1 MSPCAGPSSLNRRSG
16 MAFAFKS
23 RIFQAHNV
31 VARSLAQLNAMPNA
45 GSVGAL
51 LAKHRLS
58 LTPCD
63 IPPCLAGPS
72 SAKFI
77 PSLVPLETDLLVSFH
92 LPLVASCPSCDFHRK
107 WTTIASKSGQAVAP
121 PPGYLQRWFANSRQ
135 ARYPAQTARLAV
147 NVSVLWPDD
156 VRAERDYGSAKSA
169 HAREGET
176 LRPGVG
182 DISGC
187 DGDEQKLRSLCLLF
201 PPAVVDFGGDQ
212 ARRKSREQGFE
223 QAQALPTGRLSQPQ
237 RSGHAGLKLST
248 LAGGTAEKGSARP
261 G

>member
-1 MSPCAGPSSLNRRSG
+1 MRPCAGPSSLDRRSG
-16 MAFAFKS
+16 MALKWDFPS
-23 RIFQAHNV
+23 
-31 VARSLAQLNAMPNA
+31 AQCCRPYFGPMNAMPKA

-51 LAKHRLS
+51 LANHRHL

-77 PSLVPLETDLLVSFH
+77 PSLVPWETDLLVSFH

-107 WTTIASKSGQAVAP
+107 WTTLASKSGQAVAP

-135 ARYPAQTARLAV
+135 ARYPAPTARLAV

-156 VRAERDYGSAKSA
+156 VRAERGYGSAKSA

-187 DGDEQKLRSLCLLF
+187 DSEGQKLRSLSLLF
-201 PPAVVDFGGDQ
+201 PSCSSSFWGRSSETQVTG
-212 ARRKSREQGFE
+212 ARVRASPG
-223 QAQALPTGRLSQPQ
+223 PPD
-237 RSGHAGLKLST
+237 
-248 LAGGTAEKGSARP
+248 GTALSAPAERTCRTEAVDP
-261 G
+261 CWRYG